1 MSTSK
6 GKGPVSKYDWRRPN
20 PKEDTSPEALAKLR
34 LPFRVYPE
42 LKDVVPADFRGDAYH
57 LTTPQEGVPFTRY
70 YTPYPGTGRPLL
82 VSSGDTH
89 RLRSEEHTS

>member
-57 LTTPQEGVPFTRY
+57 LTTPQEGVPFTGY
-70 YTPYPGTGRPLL
+70 YAPY
-82 VSSGDTH
+82 
-89 RLRSEEHTS
+89 